1 MAREAAERRRAKEA
15 QERAMWKRRD
25 EMQRSRRE
33 YKTAEE
39 VLAEQERADAKAAGL
54 IDAGAYG
61 GGDRAPPQPPKMT
74 VIDMRGGQAQVV
86 TNLARLGVGG
96 GSAAEE
102 AEELP
107 FPELQHNL
115 RLIVDLAE
123 AEIQTTD
130 AKIRHERDTRELLRR
145 ERSRLAEEAA
155 AREST
160 AERTASLLCAAEK
173 CEQMAASGVPRS
185 IISRRCTARC

>member
-1 MAREAAERRRAKEA
+1 
-15 QERAMWKRRD
+15 MWKRRD

-102 AEELP
+102 AGAP
-107 FPELQHNL
+107 S
-115 RLIVDLAE
+115 RSCS
-123 AEIQTTD
+123 TTPPRRRPRRGGD
-130 AKIRHERDTRELLRR
+130 SDDGREDSPRERHARLLRASESPGGGGGGGGR
-145 ERSRLAEEAA
+145 RRSDDVLLWR
-155 AREST
+155 RRS
-160 AERTASLLCAAEK
+160 ASK
-173 CEQMAASGVPRS
+173 WQ
-185 IISRRCTARC
+185 RRCHARSSRGDVRRDADGVSG